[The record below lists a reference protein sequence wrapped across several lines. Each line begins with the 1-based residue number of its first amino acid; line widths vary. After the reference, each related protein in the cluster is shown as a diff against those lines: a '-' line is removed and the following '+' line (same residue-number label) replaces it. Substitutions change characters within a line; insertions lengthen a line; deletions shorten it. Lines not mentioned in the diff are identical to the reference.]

1 MYIPKH
7 YQITDTAKIHDF
19 IEENA
24 FGELISVNNNVPTV
38 THMPFLFDAAHNT
51 LTAHIAKQNPHWEIL
66 DQASV
71 LIILNGPHD
80 YISPNWYSVASVP
93 TWNYQ
98 TVHITGQCST
108 FTDPDL
114 LQQTVNLLSE
124 KYEAQF
130 KQPWQPEYNPKMLR
144 GIVGLEIEID
154 SIQCAFKL
162 NQGKSDQDRNE
173 VARQLELQ
181 GNIALADAMRKNLN
195 NAR

>member
-7 YQITDTAKIHDF
+7 YEITDKAIIHDF
-19 IEENA
+19 IQENA
-24 FGELISVNNNVPTV
+24 FGELISVNNNVPTA
-38 THMPFLFDAAHNT
+38 TLMPFLFDAEHNT
-51 LTAHIAKQNPHWEIL
+51 LTAHIAKQNSHWEIL
-66 DQASV
+66 DHASV

-108 FTDPDL
+108 FTDPDQ
-114 LQQTVNLLSE
+114 LQQTVNQLSE

-162 NQGKSDQDRNE
+162 NQGQSDRDREN
-173 VARQLELQ
+173 VAQHLEKR
-181 GNIALADAMRKNLN
+181 GNTALANAMRSTHELK
-195 NAR
+195 R

>member
-7 YQITDTAKIHDF
+7 YQVTDTAIIHDF
-19 IEENA
+19 IQDNA
-24 FGELISVNNNVPTV
+24 FGELISVSNNVPTA
-38 THMPFLFDAAHNT
+38 THMPFLFDPAKNS

-71 LIILNGPHD
+71 LIVLNGPHD

-98 TVHITGQCST
+98 TVHISGQCST
-108 FTDPDL
+108 FTDPDR
-114 LQQTVNLLSE
+114 LQQTVNQLSE
-124 KYEAQF
+124 KYEAKF

-144 GIVGLEIEID
+144 GIVGLEINIE

-162 NQGKSDQDRNE
+162 NQGKSDQDREE

-181 GNIALADAMRKNLN
+181 GNSALADAMRNNPKNST
-195 NAR
+195 

>member
-7 YQITDTAKIHDF
+7 YQITDTAIIHDF

-24 FGELISVNNNVPTV
+24 FGELISINNNVPTA
-38 THMPFLFDAAHNT
+38 TRMPFLFNALDNT

-66 DQASV
+66 DQVSV

-114 LQQTVNLLSE
+114 LQQTVNQLSE

-144 GIVGLEIEID
+144 GIVGLGIDIE

-162 NQGKSDQDRNE
+162 NQGKSDEDREE

-181 GNIALADAMRKNLN
+181 GNIALADAMRNTLKNTT
-195 NAR
+195 